1 MIACLAARFAP
12 HLPGN
17 RPLFA
22 NLIHAIQPGL
32 ALLSVVLAFLC
43 VRHMRESGEKGMV
56 WLALAVVAYLINHLL
71 TGAIDVSSSGGVAY
85 VVMVASASVA
95 LSAFL
100 VGVRLYGTVD
110 SSGWAADPLKLFVV
124 ACACFCVLLPV
135 LLKWAFPLLHAVPA
149 LMLGFGGMVQW
160 RMARHSPGVGH
171 GIAALMLFAHPVGW
185 VLLKVLDASPILLRD
200 TLSVPYVAAG
210 YALLSVTLSRAN
222 RDAARATQD
231 LRDAEARWSF
241 ALDGSS
247 QGVWDWDLPS
257 GSAYYSPRLN
267 QMLGE
272 VVAGVVRS
280 PARWFE
286 PLHPDDVLGTRAAL
300 NRHLAGETPAF
311 DAEFRVRREDGSDA
325 WFETRGKVIARSP
338 TGEALR
344 MIGTVT
350 DISVRK
356 SAELAL
362 AATLRELEE
371 RKRQVEQLN
380 AQLARRAI
388 DAETAVRA
396 KDAFLRNVT
405 HEFRTP
411 MNHIMGAANLLSF
424 SPLDEKQLKWL
435 TMIFDGARNLL
446 KRIDAT
452 IDIARI
458 EAGGLTLESVDF
470 GPAAVLEETCGMVSH
485 RAREKGLALQVST
498 DPGVPATLRG
508 DPTRLAQMILN
519 FLDNAI
525 KFTEQGFV
533 RVSANCIPV
542 DGSDLLLRV
551 EVSDSGPGIGPE
563 AQAVLFAPFAP
574 GDSSATRR
582 HGGLG
587 VGLSTTREIARLM
600 GGDAGVSSEPGKG
613 STFWLTARFQ
623 PARVA

>member
-1 MIACLAARFAP
+1 M
-12 HLPGN
+12 
-17 RPLFA
+17 FA

-32 ALLSVVLAFLC
+32 GLLSVVLAFLC
-43 VRHMRESGEKGMV
+43 VRHMRESGERGMG
-56 WLALAVVAYLINHLL
+56 WLALAVVSYLINHVL
-71 TGAIDVSSSGGVAY
+71 TGAINVSASGGAAY
-85 VVMVASASVA
+85 LVMVVSASVA
-95 LSAFL
+95 LAAFL

-110 SSGWAADPLKLFVV
+110 SSGWAADPQKLFIA
-124 ACACFCVLLPV
+124 ACIGFCILLPV

-149 LMLGFGGMVQW
+149 LMLGYGGMVQL
-160 RMARHSPGVGH
+160 RMERQSPGLGH
-171 GIAALMLFAHPVGW
+171 GIAAIMLLAHPLGW
-185 VLLKVLDASPILLRD
+185 LVLNVLDASPILLRD

-210 YALLSVTLSRAN
+210 YALLSVTISRAN
-222 RDAARATQD
+222 RDAARATQS

-267 QMLGE
+267 QMLSE
-272 VVAGVVRS
+272 AVAGAVRS

-286 PLHPDDVLGTRAAL
+286 PLHPDDVLGTRASL
-300 NRHLAGETPAF
+300 NRHLAGETPSF
-311 DAEFRVRREDGSDA
+311 DVEYRVRRQDGSDA
-325 WFETRGKVIARSP
+325 WFETRGKVITRSP
-338 TGEALR
+338 SGEALR

-350 DISVRK
+350 DITVRK
-356 SAELAL
+356 AAELAL
-362 AATLRELEE
+362 AESLRELEE

-411 MNHIMGAANLLSF
+411 MNHIMGAANLLSR

-435 TMIFDGARNLL
+435 TMILDGARNLL

-470 GPAAVLEETCGMVSH
+470 GPATVLAETCGMLAH
-485 RAREKGLALQVST
+485 RAREKGLALQVT
-498 DPGVPATLRG
+498 TAPDVPAVLKG
-508 DPTRLAQMILN
+508 DPTRLAQMVLN

-533 RVSANCIPV
+533 RVSATCV
-542 DGSDLLLRV
+542 ARDGAGVALRV
-551 EVSDSGPGIGPE
+551 EVADSGPGIPVE
-563 AQAVLFAPFAP
+563 LQASLFTPFAP
-574 GDSSATRR
+574 GDPSVTRR

-613 STFWLTARFQ
+613 STFWLSARFL
-623 PARVA
+623 PGKPD

>member
-1 MIACLAARFAP
+1 L
-12 HLPGN
+12 
-17 RPLFA
+17 
-22 NLIHAIQPGL
+22 
-32 ALLSVVLAFLC
+32 
-43 VRHMRESGEKGMV
+43 
-56 WLALAVVAYLINHLL
+56 
-71 TGAIDVSSSGGVAY
+71 
-85 VVMVASASVA
+85 
-95 LSAFL
+95 
-100 VGVRLYGTVD
+100 
-110 SSGWAADPLKLFVV
+110 
-124 ACACFCVLLPV
+124 
-135 LLKWAFPLLHAVPA
+135 
-149 LMLGFGGMVQW
+149 
-160 RMARHSPGVGH
+160 GH
-171 GIAALMLFAHPVGW
+171 GIAAIMLFAHPLGW
-185 VLLKVLDASPILLRD
+185 LVLNVLDASPILLRD

-210 YALLSVTLSRAN
+210 YALLSVTISRAN
-222 RDAARATQD
+222 RDAVRATQS

-272 VVAGVVRS
+272 AVAGAVRS

-286 PLHPDDVLGTRAAL
+286 PLHPDDVLGTRASL
-300 NRHLAGETPAF
+300 NRHLAGETPSF
-311 DAEFRVRREDGSDA
+311 DVEYRVRRQDGSDA
-325 WFETRGKVIARSP
+325 WFETRGKVITRSP
-338 TGEALR
+338 SGEALR

-350 DISVRK
+350 DITVRK
-356 SAELAL
+356 AAELAL
-362 AATLRELEE
+362 AESLRELEE

-411 MNHIMGAANLLSF
+411 MNHIMGAANLLSL

-435 TMIFDGARNLL
+435 TMILDGARNLL

-470 GPAAVLEETCGMVSH
+470 GPATVLAETCGMLAH
-485 RAREKGLALQVST
+485 RAREKGLALQVT
-498 DPGVPATLRG
+498 TAPDVPAVLKG
-508 DPTRLAQMILN
+508 DPTRLAQMVLN

-533 RVSANCIPV
+533 RVSATCV
-542 DGSDLLLRV
+542 ARDGAGVALRV
-551 EVSDSGPGIGPE
+551 EVADSGPGIPVE
-563 AQAVLFAPFAP
+563 LQASLFTPFAP
-574 GDSSATRR
+574 GDPSVTRR

-613 STFWLTARFQ
+613 STFWLSARFL
-623 PARVA
+623 PGKPD